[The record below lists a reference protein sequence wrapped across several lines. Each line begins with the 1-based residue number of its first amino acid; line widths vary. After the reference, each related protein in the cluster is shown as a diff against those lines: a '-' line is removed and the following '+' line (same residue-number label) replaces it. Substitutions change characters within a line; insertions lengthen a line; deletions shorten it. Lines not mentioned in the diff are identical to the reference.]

1 MQLTVVSDN
10 SSNTQGLRANIIQSH
25 SEFMQDGVTQI
36 ETQSETQGS
45 LSSYL
50 NFDLTVQPTRGAGG
64 EEVPLIPAQGLS
76 DLRKLRGAYLPH
88 FHHPPNPTGVC
99 NLSAPIHPTPHSYHA
114 PGPRTYENP
123 LPSHPSPSA

>member
-1 MQLTVVSDN
+1 
-10 SSNTQGLRANIIQSH
+10 
-25 SEFMQDGVTQI
+25 MQDGVTQI

-76 DLRKLRGAYLPH
+76 DLRNLRGAYLPH

-123 LPSHPSPSA
+123 LALSPQSQRVVHG